1 MDIKALIDNAILK
14 PFVTAEEVEKFVV
27 ESEEKGIYAV
37 CVNPYHV
44 KLAKSVSNGRIVI
57 CSVVGFPLG
66 STPKEVK
73 IHEAV
78 RSVYEG
84 AQEIDMVMNISAFKS
99 GDHRYVEEEIKAI
112 VRETG
117 KPVKVIIETC
127 YLSKEEKITAT
138 RLVADSGA
146 HFVKTST
153 GFGSGGSTLE
163 DVKLLKETAKGG
175 VKVKA
180 SGGIRDLETA
190 LSMVKAG
197 ADRIGTSNGVEIARQ
212 QRDQDIRY

>member
-14 PFVTAEEVEKFVV
+14 PFVTAKEVERFVI
-27 ESEEKGIYAV
+27 ESESEGIYAV
-37 CVNPYHV
+37 CVNPSHV
-44 KLAKSVSNGRIVI
+44 KLAKSVSGGGIVI

-78 RSVYEG
+78 RAVEDG
-84 AQEIDMVMNISAFKS
+84 AQEIDMVINISAFKS
-99 GDHRYVEEEIKAI
+99 GDHKYVEEEIKAI

-127 YLSKEEKITAT
+127 YLSREEKILAT
-138 RLVADSGA
+138 RIVAEGGA
-146 HFVKTST
+146 EFVKTST
-153 GFGSGGSTLE
+153 GFGSGGATLE
-163 DVKLLKETAKGG
+163 DVRLLKEVSKGR

-190 LSMVKAG
+190 LRMVKAG
-197 ADRIGTSNGVEIARQ
+197 ADRIGTSNGIEIARQ
-212 QRDQDIRY
+212 QRVQDIRY

>member
-27 ESEEKGIYAV
+27 ESEEEGIYAV

-78 RSVYEG
+78 RSVEEG
-84 AQEIDMVMNISAFKS
+84 SQEIDMVMNISAFKS

-153 GFGSGGSTLE
+153 GFGSGGATLE
-163 DVKLLKETAKGG
+163 DVKLLKETAKGSI
-175 VKVKA
+175 KVKA

-197 ADRIGTSNGVEIARQ
+197 ADRIGTSNGIEIARQ